1 MLVELLCS
9 TRDMYQYRIHVIQI
23 NITKFKRNATSTHLR
38 TFCLPS
44 CVFSDSRLSFYE
56 FITYSQFFL
65 VKWWKTPC
73 KYKKGFMAHS
83 WLSHVLRCVCKCMNI
98 FGAERPVLD
107 ISDIETLTLP
117 TLQFWRGWRHQRLH
131 PVTSRRRHP
140 YARWYGG
147 LHFILGWTLSLSYGH
162 IPLLFK
168 ILLRKKKSLYW
179 SRCGSHKYSTNF

>member
-1 MLVELLCS
+1 M
-9 TRDMYQYRIHVIQI
+9 
-23 NITKFKRNATSTHLR
+23 
-38 TFCLPS
+38 
-44 CVFSDSRLSFYE
+44 CVFWLATVILWIYDI
-56 FITYSQFFL
+56 FIIFL

-107 ISDIETLTLP
+107 ISAIETLTLP
-117 TLQFWRGWRHQRLH
+117 TLQFRRGWRHQRLH
-131 PVTSRRRHP
+131 PVMSRRRHP

-147 LHFILGWTLSLSYGH
+147 LHFILGWTPSLSYGH

-168 ILLRKKKSLYW
+168 ILLRKKKKVFIGHGVGRTNIVLIFNRYQNSKFMLEYVCW
-179 SRCGSHKYSTNF
+179 SDLRGE